1 MILINL
7 LPPDLKRRE
16 TSKLVMPEIPIKK
29 TLISLA
35 AGLVVIQVLLSVVA
49 LGVAMRASGVK
60 HEIAT
65 LSEQLQETKK
75 IKSQTI
81 SSQNKL
87 RDIRALTAEKFYWAS
102 VLSALTESATKGV
115 WLRSLVLTEGLAA
128 TAKRAPPAVKGG
140 GTAKRTDPA
149 TAPKTKIVK
158 LEGSVYAPG
167 QETAYIGKFVKALK
181 DHETLKNLF
190 SEIELSNINQRKIN
204 EYDVFDFVLF
214 CKFKRDKI

>member
-7 LPPDLKRRE
+7 LPPELKRRE
-16 TSKLVMPEIPIKK
+16 SSKLVLPEIPIKK
-29 TLISLA
+29 TLIYLG
-35 AGLVVIQVLLSVVA
+35 AGFLIIQAILSVVT
-49 LGVAMRASGVK
+49 LGVVMRAGGMK
-60 HEIAT
+60 REIAT
-65 LSEQLQETKK
+65 LSETLQEIKK
-75 IKSQTI
+75 AKSQTI

-87 RDIRALTAEKFYWAS
+87 RDIRSLTAKNFYWAS
-102 VLSALTESATKGV
+102 VLNALTESATKGV
-115 WLRSLVLTEGLAA
+115 WLRSLVLTEGLADRPKRTPS
-128 TAKRAPPAVKGG
+128 TAKAGGAVKKADSPAVS
-140 GTAKRTDPA
+140 P
-149 TAPKTKIVK
+149 PKIMK

-181 DHETLKNLF
+181 DNEALKNLF